1 MNETASGKSRF
12 SAEMLVGV
20 SAVFIGVLALGVSL
34 YETSLMRWE
43 QRAAVLPLLELSR
56 SYFSSSQD
64 EPSQEK
70 WRLSLNAQNVGI
82 GPARIQDFT
91 VKVDGIAQPTWGD
104 AFEALLG
111 RDIEITY
118 GQSTINGR
126 TIPPD
131 RQVTMFELRD
141 TQLTAEIIEEFDRLE
156 FSACFCSIFEE
167 CWITSYATFG
177 AAQSIQSC
185 AVSEESFR
193 E

>member
-1 MNETASGKSRF
+1 MSETAGGKSKF

-20 SAVFIGVLALGVSL
+20 SAVFIGVLALAVSL

-43 QRAAVLPLLELSR
+43 QRAAVLPLLELGR
-56 SYFSSSQD
+56 SYFSSSD
-64 EPSQEK
+64 EAASEEQ
-70 WRLSLNAQNVGI
+70 WRLSLHAQNVGI

-91 VKVDGIAQPTWGD
+91 VKVDGTPYRTWGE
-104 AFEALLG
+104 AFAALLG
-111 RDIEITY
+111 RDIDISY

-141 TQLTAEIIEEFDRLE
+141 TQLTAEIIGEFERLE

-167 CWITSYATFG
+167 CWTTSYETFG
-177 AAQSIQSC
+177 TAESVESC
-185 AVSEESFR
+185 HVSEDSFL

>member
-1 MNETASGKSRF
+1 
-12 SAEMLVGV
+12 MLVGV

-43 QRAAVLPLLELSR
+43 QRAAVLPLLELGR
-56 SYFSSSQD
+56 SYFSSSD
-64 EPSQEK
+64 EAAGEEK
-70 WRLSLNAQNVGI
+70 WRLSLHAQNVGI

-91 VKVDGIAQPTWGD
+91 VKVDGTPHRTWGE
-104 AFEALLG
+104 AFQALLG
-111 RDIEITY
+111 RDIDISY

-141 TQLTAEIIEEFDRLE
+141 TELTAEIIDVFDRIE

-167 CWITSYATFG
+167 CWITSHATFG
-177 AAQSIQSC
+177 TAESIPSCTQS
-185 AVSEESFR
+185 EDSFL

>member
-1 MNETASGKSRF
+1 MGEPSGEKHRF

-56 SYFSSSQD
+56 SYFSSSEED
-64 EPSQEK
+64 ANLEK

-82 GPARIQDFT
+82 GPARIKDFAVT
-91 VKVDGIAQPTWGD
+91 VDGVSYPTWGD

-111 RDIEITY
+111 REVEISY

-141 TQLTAEIIEEFDRLE
+141 TELTAEIIDEFDRLE

-167 CWITSYATFG
+167 CWVTSYSSFG
-177 AAQSIQSC
+177 GAESIESC
-185 AVSEESFR
+185 SVSEDSFL